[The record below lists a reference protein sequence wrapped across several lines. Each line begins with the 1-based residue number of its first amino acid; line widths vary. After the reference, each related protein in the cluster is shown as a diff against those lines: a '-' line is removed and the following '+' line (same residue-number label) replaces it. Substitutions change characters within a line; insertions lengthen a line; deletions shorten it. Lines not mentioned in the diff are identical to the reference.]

1 MKTMTKAALQTR
13 VQQLEIALKALDKAH
28 VAATGPDR
36 VHYNEAMKLVDAAL
50 GRPEPRKFSPVLR
63 SELAIFAEEV
73 KTIANSLYSENRFG
87 RYKVFIAPIWTKA
100 FSSTMTR
107 EEFDAAIISAH
118 RNGFLHLCRA
128 DLVPAMD
135 PRKVLESEVTYLGLA
150 TFHFVD
156 LEA

>member
-1 MKTMTKAALQTR
+1 MKTMTKAALQAR
-13 VQQLEIALKALDKAH
+13 VEQLETALKALDQSH

-50 GRPEPRKFSPVLR
+50 GRSEPRKFNPASR
-63 SELAIFAEEV
+63 SELTIFAEEV
-73 KTIANSLYSENRFG
+73 KTVANSLFSENRFG

-107 EEFDAAIISAH
+107 EEFDAALISAH

-135 PRKVLESEVTYLGLA
+135 PRKVRESEVTYLGLA
-150 TFHFVD
+150 TFHFVN
-156 LEA
+156 LES

>member
-1 MKTMTKAALQTR
+1 MKTMTKAALQAR
-13 VQQLEIALKALDKAH
+13 VEQLETALKALDKAH

-36 VHYNEAMKLVDAAL
+36 GHYNEAMKLVNAAL
-50 GRPEPRKFSPVLR
+50 GRSEPKPFDLK
-63 SELAIFAEEV
+63 IFAEEIKSV
-73 KTIANSLYSENRFG
+73 ANSLYSENRFG
-87 RYKVFIAPIWTKA
+87 RYKVFIAPVWTKA